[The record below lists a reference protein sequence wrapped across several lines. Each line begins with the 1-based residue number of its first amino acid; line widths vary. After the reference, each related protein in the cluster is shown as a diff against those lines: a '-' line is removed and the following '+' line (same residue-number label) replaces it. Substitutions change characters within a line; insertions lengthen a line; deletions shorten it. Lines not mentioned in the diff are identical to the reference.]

1 MLLIRVSKPRF
12 VFLDT
17 HACVGEFG
25 VLPGHLQRLGSQ
37 GGRLAIFLAISEFH
51 KRITGGLHL
60 AASEHKTDVSCTPL
74 STLTQVQ
81 GSEAIMSD
89 FILSSGSILLFQ

>member
-1 MLLIRVSKPRF
+1 MFFDI
-12 VFLDT
+12 

-25 VLPGHLQRLGSQ
+25 VLPGHQQRLGNQ
-37 GGRLAIFLAISEFH
+37 GGRPAIFLAISVFH
-51 KRITGGLHL
+51 KYITGGLHL
-60 AASEHKTDVSCTPL
+60 TASECKTDVSCPPL

-81 GSEAIMSD
+81 GSEAIMSG